1 MFDIGWSEMAVIAF
15 IALIVIGPKEL
26 PNAMRA
32 MAKWTRK
39 ARSLARDFQSGIDDL
54 VREADLDEAR
64 KTFDATKTFDIDKA
78 VEDTIDPTGS
88 LREEAEELEDTMR
101 REPEA
106 EAAAA
111 ETAEDQAVDAAAAET
126 AEGQAVDAAEDTEQ
140 AGGSVVEHPVN
151 IAPPHSLKP
160 PPEDAAAAPEGPAA
174 ADSDSSQQR
183 A

>member
-1 MFDIGWSEMAVIAF
+1 MFDIGWSEMAVIAL

-39 ARSLARDFQSGIDDL
+39 ARSLAREFQSGIDDL

-101 REPEA
+101 AEPEA
-106 EAAAA
+106 EVAAA
-111 ETAEDQAVDAAAAET
+111 EAAGAD
-126 AEGQAVDAAEDTEQ
+126 EGQAEDAAEDTEP

-160 PPEDAAAAPEGPAA
+160 PPEEAAAAPEEPAA
-174 ADSDSSQQR
+174 ADSDGSQQR

>member
-1 MFDIGWSEMAVIAF
+1 MFDIGWSEMAVIAL

-39 ARSLARDFQSGIDDL
+39 ARSLAREFQSGIDDM
-54 VREADLDEAR
+54 VREADLEDTR
-64 KTFDATKTFDIDKA
+64 KAFDATKTFDIDKA

-101 REPEA
+101 PEPEA
-106 EAAAA
+106 EAGAA
-111 ETAEDQAVDAAAAET
+111 EA
-126 AEGQAVDAAEDTEQ
+126 AEGQAKDAAEDTEP
-140 AGGSVVEHPVN
+140 AGASVVEHPVD

-160 PPEDAAAAPEGPAA
+160 PPEDAAAAPEEPAV
-174 ADSDSSQQR
+174 ADSDGSQQR

>member
-1 MFDIGWSEMAVIAF
+1 MFDIGWSEMAVIAL

-39 ARSLARDFQSGIDDL
+39 ARSLAREFQSGIDDL

-88 LREEAEELEDTMR
+88 MREEAEELEDTMR
-101 REPEA
+101 AEPKA
-106 EAAAA
+106 EVAAA
-111 ETAEDQAVDAAAAET
+111 EA
-126 AEGQAVDAAEDTEQ
+126 AEGQAVDAAEDTEP
-140 AGGSVVEHPVN
+140 AGATVVEHPVN

-160 PPEDAAAAPEGPAA
+160 PPEEAAAVPEEPAA
-174 ADSDSSQQR
+174 ADSDGSQQR

>member
-32 MAKWTRK
+32 MAKWIRK
-39 ARSLARDFQSGIDDL
+39 ARSLAREFQSGIDDM

-64 KTFDATKTFDIDKA
+64 KAFDATKTFDIDKA

-88 LREEAEELEDTMR
+88 LREEAEKIEDTMR

-106 EAAAA
+106 EPAAA
-111 ETAEDQAVDAAAAET
+111 EA
-126 AEGQAVDAAEDTEQ
+126 AEGQAKDAAEDTEP
-140 AGGSVVEHPVN
+140 AGATVVEHPVN

-160 PPEDAAAAPEGPAA
+160 PPEDAAAAPEEPAV
-174 ADSDSSQQR
+174 ADNDGSQQR

>member
-78 VEDTIDPTGS
+78 VKDTIDPTGS
-88 LREEAEELEDTMR
+88 LREEAKELEDTMR

-106 EAAAA
+106 
-111 ETAEDQAVDAAAAET
+111 DAAAAET

-174 ADSDSSQQR
+174 ADNGSSQQR